1 MGQLRSQRR
10 LPFGCFL
17 ILLALCLA
25 STAAGWMVYQLPRWA
40 AHSFGA
46 PNARL
51 DLIDRYVYSARLL
64 IAHDDLTMPLV
75 PRAEA
80 RSFVVG
86 SGESAQQVARRLENE
101 GLIRNG
107 EALRDYMV
115 YAGLDTA
122 IQAGEYEISP
132 AANALEISKAL
143 LDATPAEIS
152 FNILAGWRLEEIAA
166 ALPTSGL
173 QITPEEFIRAVR
185 NPPSAWLPLG
195 WQSEAASLE
204 GYLFPGEYR
213 FKRDASLQEVIST
226 FIGRFDQEVNPDL
239 RQAFARRGLSLYQAV
254 ILASIVQRE
263 GVIAEERPMIASVF
277 FNRLQAGVKL
287 DADPT
292 VQYALG
298 YNTQQN
304 TWWTNP
310 LSRGDLQYESPYN
323 TYLNPGLP
331 PGPICNPS
339 LNALQAVAYP
349 AESPYYYFRARCDG
363 SGLHNFA
370 RTFEEHLQNA
380 CQ

>member
-1 MGQLRSQRR
+1 MGQSRRRR

-17 ILLALCLA
+17 ILLVLCLT
-25 STAAGWMVYQLPRWA
+25 STAAGWLVYQLPRWA

-46 PNARL
+46 PSPRL
-51 DLIDRYVYSARLL
+51 DAIDRYVYAARLL
-64 IAHDDLTMPLV
+64 IAHDALTVPLDA
-75 PRAEA
+75 RAEP
-80 RSFVVG
+80 RSFVIG
-86 SGESAQQVARRLENE
+86 SGESAQQVARRLETE

-107 EALRDYMV
+107 DALRDYMV

-122 IQAGEYEISP
+122 IQAGEYKISP
-132 AANALEISKAL
+132 AVNALEISRAL

-173 QITPEEFIRAVR
+173 RITPDEFIHAVR
-185 NPPSAWLPLG
+185 NPPSAWLPLD
-195 WQSEAASLE
+195 WQTEAASLE
-204 GYLFPGEYR
+204 GYLMPGEYR
-213 FKRDASLQEVIST
+213 FKREASLQQVVST
-226 FIGRFDQEVNPDL
+226 LIGRFNREVTPDV
-239 RQAFARRGLSLYQAV
+239 RQAIAQRGLSLHQAV

-263 GVIAEERPMIASVF
+263 GVVPEERPMIASVF
-277 FNRLQAGVKL
+277 LNRLQAGIKL

-298 YNTQQN
+298 YNSQQN

-310 LSRGDLQYESPYN
+310 LSRSDLQFESPYN

-349 AESPYYYFRARCDG
+349 AESPYFYFRARCDG
-363 SGLHNFA
+363 SGLHHFA
-370 RTFEEHLQNA
+370 RTYEEHLQNA
-380 CQ
+380 CP